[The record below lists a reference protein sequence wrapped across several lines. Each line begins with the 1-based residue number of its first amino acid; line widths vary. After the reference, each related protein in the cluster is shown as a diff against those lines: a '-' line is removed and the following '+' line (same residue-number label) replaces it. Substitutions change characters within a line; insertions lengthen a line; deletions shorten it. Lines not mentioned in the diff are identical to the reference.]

1 MPVIDDDIEFNV
13 ALPDPL
19 KVHECKVFGPFAS
32 GALES
37 LDEEP
42 RFNEVPAEVDNLV
55 GRQVELFEVIHSVLN
70 HRLVN
75 IMGLPGIGKTALAK
89 NAVNYMKDRRLFK
102 LGIIFFSLKGY
113 KSTNVFMKKVVTNLV
128 REKFELEPQERKDIE
143 ENDFEKLLSMV
154 TGYFK
159 TIDERLLVVFDNA
172 EELLYYD
179 NLNFREFLTQLLHA
193 GPNASF
199 LMTSRVTIGVL

>member
-1 MPVIDDDIEFNV
+1 
-13 ALPDPL
+13 
-19 KVHECKVFGPFAS
+19 
-32 GALES
+32 
-37 LDEEP
+37 
-42 RFNEVPAEVDNLV
+42 V